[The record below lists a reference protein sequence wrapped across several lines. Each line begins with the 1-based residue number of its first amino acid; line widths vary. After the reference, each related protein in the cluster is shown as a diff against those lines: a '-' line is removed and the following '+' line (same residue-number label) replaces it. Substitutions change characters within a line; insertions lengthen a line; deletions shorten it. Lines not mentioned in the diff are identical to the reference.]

1 MAVKTEIYA
10 ANLMGIKANPKT
22 VIAPKT
28 VGEAVTLRDGT
39 TVEEFYQKFKDLM
52 EEVNAMKKT
61 SIKRTKQNE

>member
-22 VIAPKT
+22 VISPKT
-28 VGEAVTLRDGT
+28 VGEAVTLKDGK
-39 TVEEFYQKFKDLM
+39 TVEEFYGMFKELM
-52 EEVNAMKKT
+52 EEVNTMKKA

>member
-22 VIAPKT
+22 VISPKT
-28 VGEAVTLRDGT
+28 VGEAVTLKDGK
-39 TVEEFYQKFKDLM
+39 TVEEFYSMFKELM

-61 SIKRTKQNE
+61 SIKKTKQNE

>member
-22 VIAPKT
+22 VISPKT
-28 VGEAVTLRDGT
+28 VGEAVTLKDGK
-39 TVEEFYQKFKDLM
+39 TVEEFYSMFKELM
-52 EEVNAMKKT
+52 EEVNTMKKA